1 MHLIYLDESGNSGN
15 NLNDATQ
22 PIFLLCAMIVPESTW
37 LKLEKDLASVVDKY
51 FPPPRAE
58 GFEVH
63 GTELRTARGF
73 CRGMSVDARVAFRD
87 EWMDVAARHEVKLI
101 YRAIEKKRYQKWL
114 HDTFGAGVII
124 NPHVAAFA
132 LVARVVNDYL
142 KGLPGSPLG
151 MFISDENKEVMGDV
165 EKSIRVLRFTAG
177 TMRLGQIVEK
187 GFFIDSTRSL
197 PLQLCDLFALSL
209 RKREEV
215 KAGQQAKR
223 IDESG
228 IKRAEALIH
237 RGNEA
242 FPDVMAWL
250 AQQKW

>member
-15 NLNDATQ
+15 NLNDAAQ
-22 PIFLLCAMIVPESTW
+22 PIFLLCAMIVPETKW
-37 LKLEKDLASVVDKY
+37 LKMESDLAASVDKH

-58 GFEVH
+58 AFEVH
-63 GTELRTARGF
+63 GTELRTGRGS
-73 CRGMSVDARVAFRD
+73 CHGMSVAARIAFRD

-101 YRAIEKKRYQKWL
+101 YRAIDKKRYQKWQQ
-114 HDTFGAGVII
+114 DTFGAGVVI

-142 KGLPGSPLG
+142 KGLAGSPLG

-165 EKSIRVLRFTAG
+165 EKSIRVLRFTEG
-177 TMRLGQIVEK
+177 TMRLDRIVEK

-209 RKREEV
+209 RKGEEV
-215 KAGQQAKR
+215 KAGHAAKTV
-223 IDESG
+223 DESG
-228 IKRAEALIH
+228 IKRAKALTH

-242 FPDVMAWL
+242 FPDVIAWL